1 MKRHVKNFVLLLRL
15 YVTAPLLIFLNFTS
29 YIFVELSFGSQ
40 IAQNFLSRISSPA
53 NVYIIRFRGGKVGK
67 GTTIG
72 PGVRFHNCQNFS
84 NLSIGS
90 NCHIGKEAFID
101 LRGKV
106 NIGNN
111 VVIAM
116 RVNIITHFDMSNSG
130 LSDIFQASA
139 EDVSIGN
146 DSYLGCNVTVLM
158 GVNIGSDCVI
168 GANTLMRESTAAR
181 SIYVGVPARR
191 VKSIDGN

>member
-1 MKRHVKNFVLLLRL
+1 M
-15 YVTAPLLIFLNFTS
+15 TTPLLNVFNFIS
-29 YIFVELSFGSQ
+29 YIFVELMFGYKV
-40 IAQNFLSRISSPA
+40 AQNFLSRISSPA
-53 NVYIIRFRGGKVGK
+53 NVFIIRFRGGKVGK
-67 GTTIG
+67 GTTIE
-72 PGVRFHNCQNFS
+72 PGVRFHNCRNYS
-84 NLSIGS
+84 NLSIGT

-116 RVNIITHFDMSNSG
+116 RANVITHFDMNNSG

-139 EDVSIGN
+139 KDVSIGN
-146 DSYLGCNVTVLM
+146 NSYLGCNVTVLM

-168 GANTLMRESTAAR
+168 GASTLVRESTAAR